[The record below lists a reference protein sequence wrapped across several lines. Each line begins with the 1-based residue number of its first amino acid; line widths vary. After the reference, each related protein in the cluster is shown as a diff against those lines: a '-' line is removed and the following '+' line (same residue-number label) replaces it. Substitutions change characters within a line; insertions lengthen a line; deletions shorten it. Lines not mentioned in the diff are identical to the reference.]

1 MKSFLPIKVKYCPMK
16 KLALIPFE
24 NNPDKLYKCLELQYF
39 DSEVSGTGYRI
50 IAYRNDNYLDVY
62 DSYSLVYDKYEKFNV
77 AENGL
82 NKHIQTTLENTMFQ
96 TEDGKLTLSFTFN
109 DIENR
114 EISFFIKEEIN
125 NNTKPMNL
133 LAPVGFG
140 SKNPDFMPLFFL
152 YDFDFIRKKDT
163 IVKCKIDNIDIE
175 IDTFPI
181 PMNFQRRYFTR
192 YSEKC
197 ELIEFI
203 NTDYSKL
210 EEVNLDNNLVF
221 HKDNVA
227 YRFEKENA
235 LKEILVIS
243 KENETIIKF
252 TPALNITETM
262 SGRFNIQPKSISG
275 HINGEFSV
283 NRKDNIV
290 EFNLRATEGWI
301 PVPNSLITKI
311 LFNKNSIF
319 CRWSRNY
326 DLKEV
331 INLKIMGIKGEWTNN
346 N

>member
-1 MKSFLPIKVKYCPMK
+1 MKSFLPVKVKYCPIK

-24 NNPDKLYKCLELQYF
+24 NKPDKLYKCLELQYF
-39 DSEVSGTGYRI
+39 DSAISGVGYRI
-50 IAYRNDNYLDVY
+50 VAYRNDNYLDVY
-62 DSYSLVYDKYEKFNV
+62 DDDSLVYDKEEKFNV

-82 NKHIQTTLENTMFQ
+82 NKHIQTTLKNTKFQ

-114 EISFFIKEEIN
+114 EISFFIKEELN
-125 NNTKPMNL
+125 SKTKPMNL

-140 SKNPDFMPLFFL
+140 AKKPDFMPLFFL

-163 IVKCKIDNIDIE
+163 IVKCKIDNIDVE

-210 EEVNLDNNLVF
+210 EEVNLDNKLVF
-221 HKDNVA
+221 QKNNVA

-235 LKEILVIS
+235 LKEILIMS
-243 KENETIIKF
+243 KEYETIIKF
-252 TPALNITETM
+252 TPPLNITENM
-262 SGRFNIQPKSISG
+262 SGKFNIESKSISG
-275 HINGEFSV
+275 HINGEFCI
-283 NRKDNIV
+283 NRKEDVV
-290 EFNLRATEGWI
+290 ELNLRATDGWV
-301 PVPNSLITKI
+301 PVTNSLMTKI
-311 LFNKNSIF
+311 LFSKNSIF
-319 CRWSRNY
+319 CRWTRNY
-326 DLKEV
+326 YFKEV
-331 INLKIMGIKGEWTNN
+331 INLKTMEIEGDWINN

>member
-1 MKSFLPIKVKYCPMK
+1 MKSFLSVKVKYCPMK

-39 DSEVSGTGYRI
+39 DSEISGRGYRI
-50 IAYRNDNYLDVY
+50 VAYRNDNYLDVY
-62 DSYSLVYDKYEKFNV
+62 DDYSLVYDKDEKFNI

-82 NKHIQTTLENTMFQ
+82 NKHIQTTLDNTIFQ

-125 NNTKPMNL
+125 SKTKPMNL

-140 SKNPDFMPLFFL
+140 SKNPEFMPLLFL
-152 YDFDFIRKKDT
+152 YDFDFIRRKDT
-163 IVKCKIDNIDIE
+163 IVRCKIDNIDVE
-175 IDTFPI
+175 IDTFPML
-181 PMNFQRRYFTR
+181 MNFQRRYFTR
-192 YSEKC
+192 YSENC

-203 NTDYSKL
+203 NTDYSEL
-210 EEVNLDNNLVF
+210 EEVNLDNKLVF
-221 HKDNVA
+221 QKDNVA

-235 LKEILVIS
+235 LKEILIMC

-252 TPALNITETM
+252 APPLNITETM
-262 SGRFNIQPKSISG
+262 SGKFNIEPKSIYG

-283 NRKDNIV
+283 NRKEDIV
-290 EFNLRATEGWI
+290 EFNLRATDGWV
-301 PVPNSLITKI
+301 PVPNSLISKI
-311 LFNKNSIF
+311 LFSKNSIF
-319 CRWSRNY
+319 CRWTRNY
-326 DLKEV
+326 DFKEV
-331 INLKIMGIKGEWTNN
+331 INLKTMETEGKWINN